1 MKRTVIVVA
10 LLVGVSFVPPV
21 VAAENEAPLVDA
33 GLDQRAEVGETVL
46 LDATGSRDPDGRIES
61 YEWRIETPGGAT
73 VTPAD
78 PTDPRT
84 RFVVRESGRYDV
96 TVTVTDRDG
105 ATASDTLYV
114 YANGSGDP
122 DSEPE
127 TSESSSGMTVISTS
141 GSADQS
147 SVAEPADVGPDCPG
161 GARHVGGFGCLVV
174 DPEPWI
180 DVSGP
185 GTVEVGETAAFGATV
200 GGFDSAPTVTWTGGD
215 SGRSARVV
223 FESPGS
229 YTVTAYG
236 SDGEETVSDSASV
249 RVVRNEPPTVDIRAP
264 ERVEPGE
271 TITLSAEASDP
282 DGRIVDEAWSP
293 GRTVVVPEDRSRET
307 VTVMVYDD
315 DGATAQDTIAI
326 STKTDVNVTV
336 SEPTQV
342 KCAPKPQ
349 PSDKYV
355 CEIGGE
361 RQVYQGREWADKAND
376 WRQSDEYE
384 LDEVSSDHLN
394 SNADLVTEK
403 PENDLAGYVA
413 GRHLS
418 DHTVQTQ
425 DNSVTETNTS
435 IKKKADAEKTM
446 EPYKQNG
453 KTVSADLTGDGEIDA
468 VDWEER
474 YGKPIQNT
482 MSAREDAQTIKQR
495 QRAQQAAVSGQGETV
510 KQADS
515 HSTGTESANSNES
528 PNVDRS
534 SDTDSTENDPPAGVR
549 FT

>member
-141 GSADQS
+141 GSADRS

-161 GARHVGGFGCLVV
+161 GARHVGGFGCLGV

-315 DGATAQDTIAI
+315 DGATAQDTIAVTGGKYI
-326 STKTDVNVTV
+326 SKE
-336 SEPTQV
+336 EPTQV
-342 KCAPKPQ
+342 KCAPKG
-349 PSDKYV
+349 DGRGRYR
-355 CEIGGE
+355 CEIDGE
-361 RQVYQGREWADKAND
+361 LKEYTGREWADQATE
-376 WRQSDEYE
+376 WEQSNEFE

-394 SNADLVTEK
+394 SNADLVREK
-403 PENDLAGYVA
+403 PEHDLPGEVA
-413 GRHLS
+413 LRYLS
-418 DHTVQTQ
+418 DHTVLTQ
-425 DNSVTETNTS
+425 DNSVTKTGTQETAD
-435 IKKKADAEKTM
+435 IKTTM
-446 EPYKQNG
+446 EPHTQNG
-453 KTVSADLTGDGEIDA
+453 KTVSSDLTGDGEIDA

-474 YGKPIQNT
+474 YGKLERNT
-482 MSAREDAQTIKQR
+482 MSSRRDAKIVKQR
-495 QRAQQAAVSGQGETV
+495 KQAKESAMSGDGETV
-510 KQADS
+510 AQSSS
-515 HSTGTESANSNES
+515 HSMEASRATESESSTSRESSDSES
-528 PNVDRS
+528 PVGAD
-534 SDTDSTENDPPAGVR
+534 
-549 FT
+549 FM